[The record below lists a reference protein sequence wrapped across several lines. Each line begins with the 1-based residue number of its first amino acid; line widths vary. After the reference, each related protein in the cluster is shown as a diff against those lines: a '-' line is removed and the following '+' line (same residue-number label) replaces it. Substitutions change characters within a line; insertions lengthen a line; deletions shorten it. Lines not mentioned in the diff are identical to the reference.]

1 MRLRVLLAGGV
12 LLASAVMSG
21 CDSPSAPESRFV
33 ALSVAYI
40 FVPPTGPYDP
50 TDAGFCAHHAAPAN
64 LRISTSWDDS
74 ARLEEAP
81 AGVMR
86 ADLSA
91 RRGGDYWISF
101 VDIRYCGYDQGLV
114 PPGGVSINGV
124 LLTRSEVEGLPVFQ
138 FRVDVDGTVRPK

>member
-1 MRLRVLLAGGV
+1 MRAAATIIATIACAL
-12 LLASAVMSG
+12 SAA
-21 CDSPSAPESRFV
+21 CTSPAAPTSRFV
-33 ALSVAYI
+33 ALAVAYTYI
-40 FVPPTGPYDP
+40 APTGSYDP
-50 TDAGFCAHHAAPAN
+50 TDAGFCAHHSAPAN
-64 LRISTSWDDS
+64 LRISTSWEDS
-74 ARLEEAP
+74 TRFEQAP

-114 PPGGVSINGV
+114 PEGGVSINGV
-124 LLTRSEVEGLPVFQ
+124 LLTRSAVGGMPVFQ